1 MITLVAAACGN
12 ADTPYELTQLE
23 QVAAAMKPHMVHAP
37 DGDVPAVVKAE
48 VARAH
53 NVGADVVV
61 YIGATWCE
69 PCRRFKHALAAH
81 RLDRLLAGVEFLEF
95 DFDQSEQQL
104 NAAGYA
110 GRLIPRFVVPDAR
123 GRGGPLRTEGSV
135 KGPTGVA
142 NILPRLRAVVRQLRE
157 NQR

>member
-1 MITLVAAACGN
+1 MIPLLAAACSD
-12 ADTPYELTQLE
+12 ADTPYELTELE
-23 QVAAAMKPHMVHAP
+23 QVAAAMKPHMIHAP

-48 VARAH
+48 VARAR
-53 NVGADVVV
+53 NVGADLVV

-69 PCRRFKHALAAH
+69 PCRRFKHAVAAG
-81 RLDRLLAGVEFLEF
+81 RLDRLLAGVVFLDF
-95 DFDQSEQQL
+95 DFDISEQQL

-110 GRLIPRFVVPDAR
+110 GRLIPRFVVPDAS
-123 GRGGPLRTEGSV
+123 GRGGRLRTEGSV

-142 NILPRLRAVVRQLRE
+142 NILPRLRAVVRELRE